1 MFKCRKNFK
10 CENQWVQN
18 IFSTFFSPPGP
29 STPHPLFRSP
39 AERNQSA
46 KGSPTNRSR
55 ASHFGHFVAGKK
67 LSPQMARK
75 KQKGR
80 KLFIG
85 WKWQLDLKVSTNSG
99 MMGSRFFVSYVY
111 LRLGVFMLL
120 HNGRVATSAIQG
132 TGTPRQAWHGKSRTW
147 SLTKGHLCGV
157 YKLSCWWSN
166 KPPIWID
173 ALYMANLW
181 QMIPPIWIDTNHMD
195 WSFTNW

>member
-1 MFKCRKNFK
+1 MSQKFQVWKSMGPKHLLHLFFATWTLHTTSAFQVASRKEPVSQGISYKPVASQPFR
-10 CENQWVQN
+10 
-18 IFSTFFSPPGP
+18 
-29 STPHPLFRSP
+29 PLRRRQKIITSD
-39 AERNQSA
+39 
-46 KGSPTNRSR
+46 GS
-55 ASHFGHFVAGKK
+55 
-67 LSPQMARK
+67 K